1 MANERKTTVRG
12 HVKKRKTGRFNWRR
26 HKRTIEYLQEKKRQ
40 GKKYAT
46 AAEIKKEYKKK
57 GYTTKGL
64 GASHGADEQLFKQNP
79 DGTQDHAR
87 IWVEEKKIVVE
98 EHTDLV
104 SPKKDPLGHVIVDVG
119 AVTASREL
127 ANANENRT
135 KKVVFKKKEV
145 DK

>member
-1 MANERKTTVRG
+1 MTTKNETTVRG

-57 GYTTKGL
+57 GYTT
-64 GASHGADEQLFKQNP
+64 HGADEQLFKQNP

-135 KKVVFKKKEV
+135 KKVVFRKKERKG
-145 DK
+145 DKEE